1 MANKIY
7 VVDLTEEERTFLLG
21 FINQGTKSARKLKRA
36 HILLLAHEG
45 KTDREI
51 AEALHTS
58 TPTVQRTRRRFVEG
72 GLDRALNEDPRPGA
86 RKKLDERGEAILETL
101 AKSEPPEG
109 RKRWTLQLL
118 ADRLV
123 ELKVVESISHETVRQ
138 VLIEKKG
145 LKPWARK
152 KWVIPSVG
160 AEFVWRMEDVLD
172 VYALPYD
179 PKRPVV
185 CFDESPVQLIAETR
199 KPLPPRPG
207 QPERFDYEYKRN
219 GTRNLFFFFQP
230 LAGWRHVLIREHRT
244 RVDYAYAMRYLVDEL
259 FPEADVV
266 VVVQDNLNTHTP
278 ASLYEAF
285 EPAEAKRI
293 LNRLE
298 FHYTPKHGSWLNMVE
313 IELGI
318 LSEQCLSARIPDEET
333 LRCKVK
339 AWERARNE
347 RRATVNW
354 RFSTSDARVKLSR
367 LYPNLLESS

>member
-1 MANKIY
+1 
-7 VVDLTEEERTFLLG
+7 
-21 FINQGTKSARKLKRA
+21 
-36 HILLLAHEG
+36 
-45 KTDREI
+45 
-51 AEALHTS
+51 
-58 TPTVQRTRRRFVEG
+58 
-72 GLDRALNEDPRPGA
+72 
-86 RKKLDERGEAILETL
+86 
-101 AKSEPPEG
+101 
-109 RKRWTLQLL
+109 
-118 ADRLV
+118 
-123 ELKVVESISHETVRQ
+123 
-138 VLIEKKG
+138 
-145 LKPWARK
+145 
-152 KWVIPSVG
+152 VIPSVG

-199 KPLPPRPG
+199 KPLPPKPG

-244 RVDYAYAMRYLVDEL
+244 KVDYAYAMRYLVDEL

-278 ASLYEAF
+278 AALYEAF

-293 LNRLE
+293 MDRLE
-298 FHYTPKHGSWLNMVE
+298 FHYTPKHGSWLNIVE

-318 LSEQCLSARIPDEET
+318 LSEQCLNARIPDEET